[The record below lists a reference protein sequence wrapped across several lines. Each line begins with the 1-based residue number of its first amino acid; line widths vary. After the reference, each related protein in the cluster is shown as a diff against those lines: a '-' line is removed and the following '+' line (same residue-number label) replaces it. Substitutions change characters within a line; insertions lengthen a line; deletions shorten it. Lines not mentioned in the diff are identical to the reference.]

1 MKNYFEMS
9 ARERAEMTIAVLAAL
24 QAEGADV
31 VFDVYET
38 GCGVSV
44 EVTKY
49 DIDENNDTQQDLSF
63 ELYKL
68 NTEGT
73 DHERRHFSDGTEYET
88 FSCDDDDDFHEDE
101 FHFECE
107 YVNC

>member
-1 MKNYFEMS
+1 MTKYFEMS
-9 ARERAEMTIAVLAAL
+9 ARERVEMTVAVLTAL

-31 VFDVYET
+31 EFDAYET
-38 GCGVSV
+38 SCGVTV
-44 EVTKY
+44 TVTKY
-49 DIDENNDTQQDLSF
+49 DLDEDNDTQQDLSF

-68 NTEGT
+68 NEEGT
-73 DHERRHFSDGTEYET
+73 DHERRNFNGTEYET
-88 FSCDDDDDFHEDE
+88 FSCDDEDG

>member
-1 MKNYFEMS
+1 MTKYFEMS
-9 ARERAEMTIAVLAAL
+9 ARERAEMTIAVLTAL

-31 VFDVYET
+31 EFDAYAT
-38 GCGVSV
+38 SDGVTV
-44 EVTKY
+44 TVTKY
-49 DIDENNDTQQDLSF
+49 ELTKYDLDEDNDTQQDLSF

-68 NTEGT
+68 NEEGT
-73 DHERRHFSDGTEYET
+73 DHERRNFNGTEYET
-88 FSCDDDDDFHEDE
+88 FSCDDEDD

>member
-1 MKNYFEMS
+1 MTKYFEMT
-9 ARERAEMTIAVLAAL
+9 AKDRAEMTVAVLAAL

-31 VFDVYET
+31 KFDAYET
-38 GCGVSV
+38 SYGVTV
-44 EVTKY
+44 TVTKY
-49 DIDENNDTQQDLSF
+49 DLDEDNDTQQDLSF

-68 NTEGT
+68 NEQGT
-73 DHERRHFSDGTEYET
+73 DHERRNFNGTEYET
-88 FSCDDDDDFHEDE
+88 FSCDDEDD